1 MLISKKHKFIFF
13 KPMKCAGSSIESG
26 LYNYCGANDLC
37 SGGLTVDNVIE
48 YKQMGDIRFGQH
60 RDPEHFFRISKL
72 IDHYKKLDFSDYR
85 KITVIRNPWDQMISF
100 YWWYTNNKLEID
112 VSKEL
117 IINENDN
124 RGEVVKKF
132 KGFLNTVYQT
142 KINNDHGKNLIIE
155 ELANK
160 NQKFIHSSITDY
172 LMFEN
177 LKSDYQKLIIDMNL
191 SANPK
196 KLKKFK
202 SKIRKLK
209 YHYSFYYDDQSKK
222 QVSKAYKKTIDKFN
236 YRYIEE

>member
-1 MLISKKHKFIFF
+1 
-13 KPMKCAGSSIESG
+13 
-26 LYNYCGANDLC
+26 
-37 SGGLTVDNVIE
+37 
-48 YKQMGDIRFGQH
+48 MGDIRFGQH

-85 KITVIRNPWDQMISF
+85 KITVIRNPWDQMIS
-100 YWWYTNNKLEID
+100 
-112 VSKEL
+112 
-117 IINENDN
+117 
-124 RGEVVKKF
+124 
-132 KGFLNTVYQT
+132 FLNTVYQT